1 MSLLLLSRSLVINL
15 VNLQLLSDVAETV
28 TAFVTRD
35 CHYYYYY
42 YYYYYYDDDDDD
54 DDDET
59 NSVSDTFDLRIVCD
73 ITTLLLRTKAKT
85 ATSIT
90 LHCLIL
96 IFPALLTTRVS

>member
-42 YYYYYYDDDDDD
+42 YNDDDA
-54 DDDET
+54 DDET
-59 NSVSDTFDLRIVCD
+59 NSVSDTLDLRIVFN

-85 ATSIT
+85 ARSIT
-90 LHCLIL
+90 PHCLIL